1 MKLKKII
8 LENIRSYI
16 NQEIEFNNGIT
27 LLSGDIGSGKSTVL
41 QALDF
46 ALFGIQKSLVSGQA
60 LLRNGSTKGSVELH
74 FEIENLPI
82 VIKRNLKKS
91 KDSVVQ
97 DSGYIIK
104 NGTKLDATAVE
115 LKQNIL
121 ELLNYPQELLTKSKS
136 IIYRYTVYTPQEE
149 MKSILLGDK
158 ESRIETLRKVFDI
171 DKYKRIQEN
180 SKILITYFKS
190 ENKART
196 IQIQDLPEKESQYL
210 ELIKKEL
217 QISEEITTIPL
228 QESLKDLDII
238 KLQIKSLESKRE
250 QIVDKKNKLK
260 LIDLEINHKTKYI
273 SNYTEEINQLNK
285 KINELELEISKIL
298 PNNIHKLD
306 EIKSKII
313 ISDQELRSV
322 LTKLV
327 ESKSKIRSSE
337 EIQDKIQKL
346 DICPTCKQKVT
357 QEYITNVITTENNL
371 ILALKIKITKLESEY
386 STKESEIS
394 SLKQELEII
403 QEHENQLKQL
413 KLKRELLDEKKNK
426 LNFLTT
432 QISQLTQEKQVKEL
446 EKQTLELELKTYSNL
461 DSEYLKTKELL
472 EHSQSKHNKLEIQK
486 SNLEQNLEYTKKEIH
501 KLNLEIIKKKTIK
514 QDLDYW
520 SQMQFWLDNHF
531 INLMLAIEKKI
542 MSQVHHDFNS
552 LFQKWFSLI
561 IDSELI
567 SATLDQ
573 EFTPLIEQNSHDIE
587 YQFLSGGEK
596 TALALAYRLALNQTI
611 NKLKSYIKTKDLII
625 LDEPTD
631 GFSTEQLDKLRNV
644 FRELDINQIII
655 VSHESKIESFADK
668 IIRLEKQNHITRIIN

>member
-486 SNLEQNLEYTKKEIH
+486 SNLEQNLEYTKKEIQ

>member
-1 MKLKKII
+1 MKIKKIV

-16 NQEIEFNNGIT
+16 NQEIEFTNGIT

-41 QALDF
+41 QAMDF
-46 ALFGIQKSLVSGQA
+46 ALFGIQKSLLSGQA
-60 LLRNGSTKGSVELH
+60 LLRNGSAKGSVELH
-74 FEIENLPI
+74 FEIENLPV
-82 VIKRNLKKS
+82 VIKRSLKKS
-91 KDSVVQ
+91 KDTVVQ

-180 SKILITYFKS
+180 SKILISYLKS
-190 ENKART
+190 ENKARI
-196 IQIQDLPEKESQYL
+196 IQIEDLPEKESQYL
-210 ELIKKEL
+210 ELVKKEL
-217 QISEEITTIPL
+217 QISEEIIQIPL
-228 QESLKDLDII
+228 QESLKDLELI
-238 KLQIKSLESKRE
+238 KTQIKNLESQRE
-250 QIVDKKNKLK
+250 QLIDKKNKLK
-260 LIDLEINHKTKYI
+260 LIDLEINHKTKTI
-273 SNYTEEINQLNK
+273 SNYTEEINQLTNK
-285 KINELELEISKIL
+285 IKELELEIPKAI
-298 PNNIHKLD
+298 PNNIQKVA
-306 EIKSKII
+306 EIRSKITL
-313 ISDQELRSV
+313 SDQELRSV

-346 DICPTCKQKVT
+346 DICPICKQKVT

-371 ILALKIKITKLESEY
+371 ISALKIKITKLESEY
-386 STKESEIS
+386 SIKESEIT
-394 SLKQELEII
+394 SLKQELELIL
-403 QEHENQLKQL
+403 EHENQLKQV
-413 KLKRELLDEKKNK
+413 KLKKELLDEKKNK
-426 LNFLTT
+426 LSLFTT
-432 QISQLTQEKQVKEL
+432 QISQLTPEKQIKEL
-446 EKQTLELELKTYSNL
+446 EKQTLELELKTYFNL

-472 EHSQSKHNKLEIQK
+472 EQTQSKHNKLEIQK

-531 INLMLAIEKKI
+531 INLMLTIEKKI

-567 SATLDQ
+567 LAILDQ
-573 EFTPLIEQNSHDIE
+573 EFTPLIEQNNHDIG

-644 FRELDINQIII
+644 FRELDIKQIII

>member
-1 MKLKKII
+1 MKIKKIV

-16 NQEIEFNNGIT
+16 NQEIEFTNGIT

-41 QALDF
+41 QAMDF
-46 ALFGIQKSLVSGQA
+46 ALFGIQKSLLSGQA
-60 LLRNGSTKGSVELH
+60 LLRNGSAKGSVELH
-74 FEIENLPI
+74 FEIENLPV
-82 VIKRNLKKS
+82 VIKRSLKKS
-91 KDSVVQ
+91 KDTVVQ

-180 SKILITYFKS
+180 SKILIYYLKS

-196 IQIQDLPEKESQYL
+196 IQIEDLPEKESQYL
-210 ELIKKEL
+210 ELVKKEL
-217 QISEEITTIPL
+217 QISEEIIQIPL
-228 QESLKDLDII
+228 QESLKDLELI
-238 KLQIKSLESKRE
+238 KTQIKNLESQRE
-250 QIVDKKNKLK
+250 QLIDKKNKLK
-260 LIDLEINHKTKYI
+260 LIDLEINHKTKTI
-273 SNYTEEINQLNK
+273 SNYTEEINQLTNK
-285 KINELELEISKIL
+285 IKELELEIPKAI
-298 PNNIHKLD
+298 PNNIQKVA
-306 EIKSKII
+306 EIRSKITL
-313 ISDQELRSV
+313 SDQELRSV

-346 DICPTCKQKVT
+346 DICPICKQKVT

-371 ILALKIKITKLESEY
+371 ISALKIKITKLESEY
-386 STKESEIS
+386 SIKESEIT
-394 SLKQELEII
+394 SLKQELELIL
-403 QEHENQLKQL
+403 EHENQLKQV
-413 KLKRELLDEKKNK
+413 KLKKELLDEKKNK
-426 LNFLTT
+426 LSLFTT
-432 QISQLTQEKQVKEL
+432 QISQLTPEKQIKEL
-446 EKQTLELELKTYSNL
+446 EKQTLELELKTYFNL

-472 EHSQSKHNKLEIQK
+472 EQTQSKHNKLEIQK

-531 INLMLAIEKKI
+531 INLMLTIEKKI

-567 SATLDQ
+567 LAILDQ
-573 EFTPLIEQNSHDIE
+573 EFTPLIEQNNHDIG

-644 FRELDINQIII
+644 FRELDIKQIII

>member
-446 EKQTLELELKTYSNL
+446 EKQTLELELKTFSNL
-461 DSEYLKTKELL
+461 DSEYIKTKELL

-486 SNLEQNLEYTKKEIH
+486 SNLEQNLEYTKKEIQ

-587 YQFLSGGEK
+587 YKFLSGGEK

>member
-446 EKQTLELELKTYSNL
+446 EKQTLELELKTFSNL
-461 DSEYLKTKELL
+461 DSEYIKTKELL

-486 SNLEQNLEYTKKEIH
+486 SNLEQNLEYTKKEIQ

>member
-1 MKLKKII
+1 
-8 LENIRSYI
+8 
-16 NQEIEFNNGIT
+16 
-27 LLSGDIGSGKSTVL
+27 
-41 QALDF
+41 
-46 ALFGIQKSLVSGQA
+46 
-60 LLRNGSTKGSVELH
+60 
-74 FEIENLPI
+74 
-82 VIKRNLKKS
+82 
-91 KDSVVQ
+91 
-97 DSGYIIK
+97 
-104 NGTKLDATAVE
+104 
-115 LKQNIL
+115 
-121 ELLNYPQELLTKSKS
+121 
-136 IIYRYTVYTPQEE
+136 

-386 STKESEIS
+386 SIKESEIT
-394 SLKQELEII
+394 SLKQELELIL
-403 QEHENQLKQL
+403 EHENQLKQL
-413 KLKRELLDEKKNK
+413 KLKRELLD
-426 LNFLTT
+426 
-432 QISQLTQEKQVKEL
+432 
-446 EKQTLELELKTYSNL
+446 
-461 DSEYLKTKELL
+461 
-472 EHSQSKHNKLEIQK
+472 
-486 SNLEQNLEYTKKEIH
+486 
-501 KLNLEIIKKKTIK
+501 
-514 QDLDYW
+514 
-520 SQMQFWLDNHF
+520 
-531 INLMLAIEKKI
+531 
-542 MSQVHHDFNS
+542 
-552 LFQKWFSLI
+552 
-561 IDSELI
+561 
-567 SATLDQ
+567 
-573 EFTPLIEQNSHDIE
+573 
-587 YQFLSGGEK
+587 
-596 TALALAYRLALNQTI
+596 
-611 NKLKSYIKTKDLII
+611 
-625 LDEPTD
+625 
-631 GFSTEQLDKLRNV
+631 
-644 FRELDINQIII
+644 
-655 VSHESKIESFADK
+655 
-668 IIRLEKQNHITRIIN
+668 